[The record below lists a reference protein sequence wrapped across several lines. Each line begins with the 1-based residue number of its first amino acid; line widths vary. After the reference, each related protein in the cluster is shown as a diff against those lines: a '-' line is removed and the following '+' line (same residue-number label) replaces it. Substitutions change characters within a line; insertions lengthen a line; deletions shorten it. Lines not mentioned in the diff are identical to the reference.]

1 VRVTAGRGSCYR
13 STREARVTAGPR
25 RLALGWCA
33 VTEPERGRPA
43 TTPAEPADVP
53 AAAPAGAPPV
63 ELLGA
68 VAYGA
73 LTAFT
78 RLAAD
83 AALAPDLTGRA
94 EMAAL
99 AAVEMAHVER
109 VRAHLAGRGV
119 DLVTAMAPF
128 EAVLDAFAARTAA
141 RNWGEALVGAYV
153 GRTLAVDLV
162 AATGTLSDDVE
173 GPEVTELLRGPDAG
187 REAAGGSGF
196 DAFAERAVVDLV
208 ADEQTRGHLALWGRR
223 LLGETLAAAAEVLD
237 AHPEAATALL
247 GGTSRQTV
255 FKALKSRHSK
265 RLHALGL

>member
-1 VRVTAGRGSCYR
+1 
-13 STREARVTAGPR
+13 
-25 RLALGWCA
+25 
-33 VTEPERGRPA
+33 VTEPDPG
-43 TTPAEPADVP
+43 
-53 AAAPAGAPPV
+53 AAAPAAPV
-63 ELLGA
+63 DLLGA

-109 VRAHLAGRGV
+109 VRAHLAARGV

-128 EAVLDAFAARTAA
+128 AAVLDAFAARTAS
-141 RNWGEALVGAYV
+141 RDWGEALVGAYV

-162 AATGTLSDDVE
+162 AATGAVRAD
-173 GPEVTELLRGPDAG
+173 GPDGRDGGAEAAELLRGPDAG
-187 REAAGGSGF
+187 REAAGESGF
-196 DAFAERAVVDLV
+196 DAFAERAVAELL
-208 ADEQTRGHLALWGRR
+208 ADERTRARLALWGRR
-223 LLGETLAAAAEVLD
+223 LLGETLAAAAEALD
-237 AHPEAATALL
+237 EHPATSSALL
-247 GGTSRQTV
+247 GGTSRGAV
-255 FKALKSRHSK
+255 FKALKTRHTR

>member
-1 VRVTAGRGSCYR
+1 
-13 STREARVTAGPR
+13 
-25 RLALGWCA
+25 
-33 VTEPERGRPA
+33 VTEPDPG
-43 TTPAEPADVP
+43 ADAP
-53 AAAPAGAPPV
+53 AASV
-63 ELLGA
+63 DLLGA

-109 VRAHLAGRGV
+109 VRAHLAARGV

-128 EAVLDAFAARTAA
+128 AAVLDAFAARTAS
-141 RNWGEALVGAYV
+141 RDWGEALIGAYV

-162 AATGTLSDDVE
+162 AATGAVGAEGSDGEDDGGE
-173 GPEVTELLRGPDAG
+173 AAELLRGPDAG
-187 REAAGGSGF
+187 REAAGESGF
-196 DAFAERAVVDLV
+196 DAFAERAVAELL
-208 ADEQTRGHLALWGRR
+208 ADERTRAKLALWGRR
-223 LLGETLAAAAEVLD
+223 LLGETLAAAAEALD
-237 AHPEAATALL
+237 AHPATASALL
-247 GGTSRQTV
+247 GGTSRGAV
-255 FKALKSRHSK
+255 YKALKSRHSR

>member
-1 VRVTAGRGSCYR
+1 
-13 STREARVTAGPR
+13 
-25 RLALGWCA
+25 
-33 VTEPERGRPA
+33 VTEPDPG
-43 TTPAEPADVP
+43 ADAP
-53 AAAPAGAPPV
+53 AASV
-63 ELLGA
+63 DLLGA

-109 VRAHLAGRGV
+109 VRAHLAARGV

-128 EAVLDAFAARTAA
+128 AAVLDAFAARTAS
-141 RNWGEALVGAYV
+141 RDWGEALVGAYV

-162 AATGTLSDDVE
+162 AATGALGVE
-173 GPEVTELLRGPDAG
+173 GEDDGGEAAELLRGPDAG
-187 REAAGGSGF
+187 REAAGESGF
-196 DAFAERAVVDLV
+196 DAFAERAVAELL
-208 ADEQTRGHLALWGRR
+208 ADERTRAKLALWGRR
-223 LLGETLAAAAEVLD
+223 LLGETLAAAAEALD
-237 AHPEAATALL
+237 QHPATSSALL
-247 GGTSRQTV
+247 GGTSRGAV
-255 FKALKSRHSK
+255 FKALKSRHSR

>member
-1 VRVTAGRGSCYR
+1 
-13 STREARVTAGPR
+13 
-25 RLALGWCA
+25 
-33 VTEPERGRPA
+33 VTEPDPGA
-43 TTPAEPADVP
+43 HAP
-53 AAAPAGAPPV
+53 AASV
-63 ELLGA
+63 DLLGA

-109 VRAHLAGRGV
+109 VRAHLAARGV

-128 EAVLDAFAARTAA
+128 AAVLDAFAARTAS
-141 RNWGEALVGAYV
+141 RDWGEALVGAYV

-162 AATGTLSDDVE
+162 AATGAVGAVDVE
-173 GPEVTELLRGPDAG
+173 GSAGEDEGGEAAELLRGPDAG
-187 REAAGGSGF
+187 REAAGESGF
-196 DAFAERAVVDLV
+196 DAFAERALAELL
-208 ADEQTRGHLALWGRR
+208 ADARTRAKLALWGRR
-223 LLGETLAAAAEVLD
+223 LLGETLAAAAEAID
-237 AHPEAATALL
+237 QHPATSSALL
-247 GGTSRQTV
+247 GGTSRGAV
-255 FKALKSRHSK
+255 FKALKSRHSR

>member
-1 VRVTAGRGSCYR
+1 M
-13 STREARVTAGPR
+13 
-25 RLALGWCA
+25 
-33 VTEPERGRPA
+33 TEPDPEAPDA
-43 TTPAEPADVP
+43 AADASADAP
-53 AAAPAGAPPV
+53 AASV
-63 ELLGA
+63 DLLGA

-109 VRAHLAGRGV
+109 VRAHLAARGV

-128 EAVLDAFAARTAA
+128 AAVLDAFAARTAS
-141 RNWGEALVGAYV
+141 RDWGEALIGAYV

-162 AATGTLSDDVE
+162 AATGAVGGDDAGE
-173 GPEVTELLRGPDAG
+173 AAELLRGPDVA
-187 REAAGGSGF
+187 REAAGESGF
-196 DAFAERAVVDLV
+196 DAFAERAVAELV
-208 ADEQTRGHLALWGRR
+208 ADERSRAKLALWGRR
-223 LLGETLAAAAEVLD
+223 LLGETLAAAAEALD
-237 AHPEAATALL
+237 EHPATSSALL
-247 GGTSRQTV
+247 GGTSRGAV
-255 FKALKSRHSK
+255 FKALKSRHSR

>member
-1 VRVTAGRGSCYR
+1 M
-13 STREARVTAGPR
+13 
-25 RLALGWCA
+25 
-33 VTEPERGRPA
+33 TEPDPG
-43 TTPAEPADVP
+43 ADAP
-53 AAAPAGAPPV
+53 AASV
-63 ELLGA
+63 DLLGA

-109 VRAHLAGRGV
+109 VRAHLAARGV

-128 EAVLDAFAARTAA
+128 AAVLDAFAARTAS
-141 RNWGEALVGAYV
+141 RDWGEALVGAYV

-162 AATGTLSDDVE
+162 AATGAVGSDGEDDGGE
-173 GPEVTELLRGPDAG
+173 AAELLRGPDAG
-187 REAAGGSGF
+187 REAAGESGF
-196 DAFAERAVVDLV
+196 DAFAERAVAELL
-208 ADEQTRGHLALWGRR
+208 ADERTRAKLALWGRR
-223 LLGETLAAAAEVLD
+223 LLGETLAAAAEALD
-237 AHPEAATALL
+237 AHPATSSALL
-247 GGTSRQTV
+247 GGTSRGAV
-255 FKALKSRHSK
+255 FKALKSRHSR

>member
-1 VRVTAGRGSCYR
+1 MS
-13 STREARVTAGPR
+13 
-25 RLALGWCA
+25 
-33 VTEPERGRPA
+33 EPEGDRPA
-43 TTPAEPADVP
+43 TSTDPSGD
-53 AAAPAGAPPV
+53 PPV
-63 ELLGA
+63 DLLGA

-109 VRAHLAGRGV
+109 IRAHLAARGV
-119 DLVTAMAPF
+119 DLVTTMAPF
-128 EAVLDAFAARTAA
+128 APVLDSFAARTAS
-141 RNWGEALVGAYV
+141 RDWGEALVGAYV

-162 AATGTLSDDVE
+162 AASGASEGEGSGEGDASD
-173 GPEVTELLRGPDAG
+173 LLRGPDAG
-187 REAAGGSGF
+187 REAAGESGF
-196 DAFAERAVVDLV
+196 DAFAERAVGELT
-208 ADEQTRGHLALWGRR
+208 ADERTAARLAMWGRR

-237 AHPEAATALL
+237 EHPHAAAALL
-247 GGTSRQTV
+247 GGASRGAV

-265 RLHALGL
+265 RLAALGL

>member
-1 VRVTAGRGSCYR
+1 
-13 STREARVTAGPR
+13 
-25 RLALGWCA
+25 
-33 VTEPERGRPA
+33 VTEPDPGRPA
-43 TTPAEPADVP
+43 DDSPADP
-53 AAAPAGAPPV
+53 GAPPV
-63 ELLGA
+63 DLLGA

-109 VRAHLAGRGV
+109 VRAHLAQREV

-128 EAVLDAFAARTAA
+128 AAVLDAFAARTAS
-141 RNWGEALVGAYV
+141 RDWGEALVGAYV

-162 AATGTLSDDVE
+162 AATGAVDE
-173 GPEVTELLRGPDAG
+173 GTGDGDGGEVAELLRGPDAG

-196 DAFAERAVVDLV
+196 DAFAERAVADLV
-208 ADEQTRGHLALWGRR
+208 ADERTRAKLALWGRR

-237 AHPEAATALL
+237 EHPAAASALL
-247 GGTSRQTV
+247 GGTSRNAV
-255 FKALKSRHSK
+255 FKALKSRHSR

>member
-1 VRVTAGRGSCYR
+1 
-13 STREARVTAGPR
+13 
-25 RLALGWCA
+25 
-33 VTEPERGRPA
+33 VTEPDPEAPD
-43 TTPAEPADVP
+43 PEADAP
-53 AAAPAGAPPV
+53 AASV
-63 ELLGA
+63 DLLGA

-109 VRAHLAGRGV
+109 VRAHLAARGV

-128 EAVLDAFAARTAA
+128 AAVLDAFAARTAS
-141 RNWGEALVGAYV
+141 RDWGEALVGAYV

-162 AATGTLSDDVE
+162 AATGAVGAE
-173 GPEVTELLRGPDAG
+173 GGDGGGEAAELLRGPDMA
-187 REAAGGSGF
+187 REAAGESGF
-196 DAFAERAVVDLV
+196 DAFAERAVAELL
-208 ADEQTRGHLALWGRR
+208 ADERTRAKLALWGRR
-223 LLGETLAAAAEVLD
+223 LLGETLAAAAEALD
-237 AHPEAATALL
+237 EHPATSSALL
-247 GGTSRQTV
+247 GGTSRAVV
-255 FKALKSRHSK
+255 FKALKSRHSR

>member
-1 VRVTAGRGSCYR
+1 
-13 STREARVTAGPR
+13 
-25 RLALGWCA
+25 

-43 TTPAEPADVP
+43 TTATGAADSTP
-53 AAAPAGAPPV
+53 DSTPGSAPGSAPAAPPV
-63 ELLGA
+63 DLLGA

-99 AAVEMAHVER
+99 AAAEMAHVER
-109 VRAHLAGRGV
+109 VRAHLTDRGV
-119 DLVTAMAPF
+119 DLVAAMAPF
-128 EAVLDAFAARTAA
+128 AAVLDAFAARTAP

-153 GRTLAVDLV
+153 SRTLAVDLV
-162 AATGTLSDDVE
+162 AATGAAPDDGSGGDE
-173 GPEVTELLRGPDAG
+173 AAELLRGPDAG
-187 REAAGGSGF
+187 REAAGESGF
-196 DAFAERAVVDLV
+196 DAFAEHAVVDLV

-247 GGTSRQTV
+247 GGTSRQVV

>member
-1 VRVTAGRGSCYR
+1 M
-13 STREARVTAGPR
+13 
-25 RLALGWCA
+25 
-33 VTEPERGRPA
+33 TEPDPPE
-43 TTPAEPADVP
+43 ADP
-53 AAAPAGAPPV
+53 APPV
-63 ELLGA
+63 DLLGA

-109 VRAHLAGRGV
+109 VRAHLAARDV
-119 DLVTAMAPF
+119 DLVTAMAPY
-128 EAVLDAFAARTAA
+128 AALLDAFAARTAS
-141 RNWGEALVGAYV
+141 RDWGEALVGAYV

-162 AATGTLSDDVE
+162 AATGAAEAE
-173 GPEVTELLRGPDAG
+173 GEAAELLRGPDAG
-187 REAAGGSGF
+187 REAAGESGF
-196 DAFAERAVVDLV
+196 DTFAERAVADLV
-208 ADEQTRGHLALWGRR
+208 ADERTRARLAMWGRR

-237 AHPEAATALL
+237 EHPTAASALL
-247 GGTSRQTV
+247 GGASRNAV
-255 FKALKSRHSK
+255 FKALKSRHSR

>member
-1 VRVTAGRGSCYR
+1 M
-13 STREARVTAGPR
+13 
-25 RLALGWCA
+25 
-33 VTEPERGRPA
+33 TEPDPG
-43 TTPAEPADVP
+43 ADAP
-53 AAAPAGAPPV
+53 AASV
-63 ELLGA
+63 DLLGA

-109 VRAHLAGRGV
+109 VRAHLAARGV

-128 EAVLDAFAARTAA
+128 AAVLDAFAARTAS
-141 RNWGEALVGAYV
+141 RDWGEALVGAYV

-162 AATGTLSDDVE
+162 AATGAVGAEDSPGQDGGE
-173 GPEVTELLRGPDAG
+173 AAELLRGPDAG
-187 REAAGGSGF
+187 REAAGESGF
-196 DAFAERAVVDLV
+196 DAFAERAVAELL
-208 ADEQTRGHLALWGRR
+208 ADARTRATLALWGRR
-223 LLGETLAAAAEVLD
+223 LLGETLAAAAEALD
-237 AHPEAATALL
+237 QHPATSSALL
-247 GGTSRQTV
+247 GGTSRAAV
-255 FKALKSRHSK
+255 FKALKSRHSR

>member
-1 VRVTAGRGSCYR
+1 VRARTEHDHDTGSH
-13 STREARVTAGPR
+13 SIAADPPMMGVV
-25 RLALGWCA
+25 LGWSA
-33 VTEPERGRPA
+33 VTEPDADA
-43 TTPAEPADVP
+43 T
-53 AAAPAGAPPV
+53 PPT

-83 AALAPDLTGRA
+83 AALAPDLDGRA

-109 VRAHLAGRGV
+109 IRAHLAERGV

-128 EAVLDAFAARTAA
+128 AAVLDEFAARTAS
-141 RNWGEALVGAYV
+141 RDWGEALVGAYV

-162 AATGTLSDDVE
+162 AAGSHGESAPTR
-173 GPEVTELLRGPDAG
+173 PEAELLRGPDAG
-187 REAAGGSGF
+187 REAAGSSGF
-196 DAFAERAVVDLV
+196 DAFAERAVSALV
-208 ADEQTRGHLALWGRR
+208 ADERTRDRLALWGRR
-223 LLGETLAAAAEVLD
+223 LLGETLAAAAVVLD
-237 AHPEAATALL
+237 EHPRTATALL
-247 GGTSRQTV
+247 GGTSRSAV
-255 FKALKSRHSK
+255 FKALKARHSR

>member
-1 VRVTAGRGSCYR
+1 
-13 STREARVTAGPR
+13 
-25 RLALGWCA
+25 
-33 VTEPERGRPA
+33 VTEPDPG
-43 TTPAEPADVP
+43 
-53 AAAPAGAPPV
+53 AAAPAASV
-63 ELLGA
+63 DLLGA

-109 VRAHLAGRGV
+109 VRAHLAARGV

-128 EAVLDAFAARTAA
+128 AAVLDAFAARTAS
-141 RNWGEALVGAYV
+141 RDWGEALVGAYV

-162 AATGTLSDDVE
+162 AATGAAGAPGEDDGGE
-173 GPEVTELLRGPDAG
+173 AAELLRGPDAG
-187 REAAGGSGF
+187 REAAGESGF
-196 DAFAERAVVDLV
+196 DAFAERAVADLL
-208 ADEQTRGHLALWGRR
+208 ADERTRAKLALWGRR
-223 LLGETLAAAAEVLD
+223 LLGETLAAAAEALD
-237 AHPEAATALL
+237 EHPATSSALL
-247 GGTSRQTV
+247 GGTSRGAV
-255 FKALKSRHSK
+255 FKALKSRHSR

>member
-1 VRVTAGRGSCYR
+1 M
-13 STREARVTAGPR
+13 
-25 RLALGWCA
+25 
-33 VTEPERGRPA
+33 TEPEGGRPA
-43 TTPAEPADVP
+43 TTATGTADSADDRV
-53 AAAPAGAPPV
+53 ADSAPDAPPV

-99 AAVEMAHVER
+99 AAAEMAHVER
-109 VRAHLAGRGV
+109 VRAHLTGRGV

-128 EAVLDAFAARTAA
+128 AAVLDAFAARTAA

-162 AATGTLSDDVE
+162 AATGADGGDDAVAA
-173 GPEVTELLRGPDAG
+173 ELLRGPDAG
-187 REAAGGSGF
+187 REAAGESGF
-196 DAFAERAVVDLV
+196 DAFAERAVVDLL
-208 ADEQTRGHLALWGRR
+208 ADEETRGHLALWGRR
-223 LLGETLAAAAEVLD
+223 LLGETLAAAAEVLEE
-237 AHPEAATALL
+237 HPDAATALL

-265 RLHALGL
+265 RLQALGL

>member
-1 VRVTAGRGSCYR
+1 
-13 STREARVTAGPR
+13 
-25 RLALGWCA
+25 
-33 VTEPERGRPA
+33 VTEPDPG
-43 TTPAEPADVP
+43 
-53 AAAPAGAPPV
+53 AAAPAASV
-63 ELLGA
+63 DLLGA

-109 VRAHLAGRGV
+109 VRAHLAARGV

-128 EAVLDAFAARTAA
+128 AAVLDAFAARTAS
-141 RNWGEALVGAYV
+141 RDWGEALVGAYV

-162 AATGTLSDDVE
+162 AATGAVVGDGAEGDDE
-173 GPEVTELLRGPDAG
+173 AAELLRGPDAE
-187 REAAGGSGF
+187 REAAGESGF
-196 DAFAERAVVDLV
+196 DAFAERAVAELL
-208 ADEQTRGHLALWGRR
+208 ADERARAKLALWGRR
-223 LLGETLAAAAEVLD
+223 LLGETLAAAAEALD
-237 AHPEAATALL
+237 EHPATSAALL
-247 GGTSRQTV
+247 GGTSRGAV
-255 FKALKSRHSK
+255 FKALKSRHSR

>member
-1 VRVTAGRGSCYR
+1 
-13 STREARVTAGPR
+13 
-25 RLALGWCA
+25 
-33 VTEPERGRPA
+33 VTEPDPG
-43 TTPAEPADVP
+43 ADAP
-53 AAAPAGAPPV
+53 AASAD
-63 ELLGA
+63 LLGA

-109 VRAHLAGRGV
+109 VRAHLAARGV

-128 EAVLDAFAARTAA
+128 AAVLDAFAARTAS
-141 RNWGEALVGAYV
+141 RDWGEALVGAYV

-162 AATGTLSDDVE
+162 AATGALGVE
-173 GPEVTELLRGPDAG
+173 GEDDGGEAAELLRGPDAG
-187 REAAGGSGF
+187 REAAGESGF
-196 DAFAERAVVDLV
+196 DAFAERAVAELL
-208 ADEQTRGHLALWGRR
+208 ADERTRAKLALWGRR
-223 LLGETLAAAAEVLD
+223 LLGETLAAAAEALD
-237 AHPEAATALL
+237 QHPATSSALL
-247 GGTSRQTV
+247 GGTSRGAV
-255 FKALKSRHSK
+255 FKALKSRHSR

>member
-1 VRVTAGRGSCYR
+1 M
-13 STREARVTAGPR
+13 
-25 RLALGWCA
+25 
-33 VTEPERGRPA
+33 TEPERGRPA
-43 TTPAEPADVP
+43 TTATGAPDSAPGSALEG
-53 AAAPAGAPPV
+53 APAAPPV
-63 ELLGA
+63 DLLGA

-99 AAVEMAHVER
+99 AAAEMAHVER
-109 VRAHLAGRGV
+109 VRAHLTDRGV

-128 EAVLDAFAARTAA
+128 EAVLDAFAARTAP

-162 AATGTLSDDVE
+162 AATGAVPDGAE
-173 GPEVTELLRGPDAG
+173 GGDEAVAELLRGPDAG
-187 REAAGGSGF
+187 REAAGESGF

-247 GGTSRQTV
+247 GGTSRHVV
-255 FKALKSRHSK
+255 FKALKSRHAK